1 MEQTIDKKNMTDK
14 RFATLSSDDIRVK
27 GYYLIPNNTKRMD
40 KFGKRIFGDFLF
52 EKFGCRINL

>member
-1 MEQTIDKKNMTDK
+1 MTDK

-27 GYYLIPNNTKRMD
+27 GDYLIPKNTKRMD
-40 KFGKRIFGDFLF
+40 EFGKRIFEDFLF